1 MADVLQSLWENT
13 ASGFLLYRL
22 FFTSC
27 YCTSCLCKLHCV
39 MFLGQ
44 KLCRELYFSAKN
56 NIQLP
61 DERIKQ
67 TLLKVAKWPGKIN
80 YA

>member
-1 MADVLQSLWENT
+1 
-13 ASGFLLYRL
+13 
-22 FFTSC
+22 
-27 YCTSCLCKLHCV
+27 